1 MQLLT
6 EIERRAFA
14 DRSDLMG
21 DPDFMKL
28 PVYEFMDKKYVENRM
43 KDFSWDQATPSSK
56 IKPGEI
62 IFNES
67 NDS

>member
-6 EIERRAFA
+6 EIKRRAFA

-28 PVYEFMDKKYVENRM
+28 PVYEFMDKKYVESRM
-43 KDFSWDQATPSSK
+43 KNFSWDQATPSSK

-67 NDS
+67 YGA